1 MPDYAKARSSIN
13 SMFDLFERVPKINNL
28 NLKKG
33 EIIQDKDFNG
43 KIQLN
48 QIEFTYPSRPDAK
61 ILRGLDLSIEKGQ
74 RVALV
79 GSSGCGKTSISLFT
93 LSNLINN

>member
-33 EIIQDKDFNG
+33 EIIDDRDFDG

-48 QIEFTYPSRPDAK
+48 HIEFTYPSRPDAK

-79 GSSGCGKTSISLFT
+79 GSSGCGETFISTNSSF
-93 LSNLINN
+93 NLTKN

>member
-1 MPDYAKARSSIN
+1 MMPDYAKARSSIN

-33 EIIQDKDFNG
+33 EIIADKDFNG

-79 GSSGCGKTSISLFT
+79 GSSGCGET
-93 LSNLINN
+93 LSYILISI